1 RLSPH
6 VQAKAFATEP
16 VTPSCTA
23 YESGYPL
30 PIRKSISIQNGIE
43 PEKPFTFNGLR
54 RAVVNFAEFAF
65 TFEIS
70 AAA

>member
-1 RLSPH
+1 
-6 VQAKAFATEP
+6 ATEP

-43 PEKPFTFNGLR
+43 PR
-54 RAVVNFAEFAF
+54 RLAQGPAPRAF
-65 TFEIS
+65 KLSNRFSYINRLKRMV
-70 AAA
+70 